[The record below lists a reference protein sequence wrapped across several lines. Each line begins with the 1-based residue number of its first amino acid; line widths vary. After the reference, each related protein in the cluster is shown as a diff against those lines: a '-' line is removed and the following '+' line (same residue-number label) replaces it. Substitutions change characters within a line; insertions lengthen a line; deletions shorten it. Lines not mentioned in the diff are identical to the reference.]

1 MKFKNLNEANAKLY
15 MMLSCE
21 DGTFAGGDKISDLWS
36 FAMEKVS
43 RCGLM
48 GSSIYYMRVVYEDGT
63 SFEIDKQLALFK
75 FLRDFKSDSV
85 RSRFKQ
91 SVERDSPLYIEFV
104 TDSICFRIGTQDKF
118 KVFDEDD
125 EPCDISKIA
134 KGSVK
139 KLNGFFFDQII

>member
-21 DGTFAGGDKISDLWS
+21 DGTFAGSDKISDLWS

>member
-1 MKFKNLNEANAKLY
+1 MKFKDLNEANTKLY

-21 DGTFAGGDKISDLWS
+21 DGTFAGSDKISNLWS
-36 FAMEKVS
+36 FAMEKIR

-63 SFEIDKQLALFK
+63 SFVTDKQLTLFK
-75 FLRDFKSDSV
+75 FIRDFKTDSV
-85 RSRFKQ
+85 MNRFKQ
-91 SVERDSPLYIEFV
+91 SVEEDSPLYIEFV
-104 TDSICFRIGTQDKF
+104 TDPICFRIGPQDKF
-118 KVFDEDD
+118 KVFDDDD

-139 KLNGFFFDQII
+139 KLDGFFFDQII